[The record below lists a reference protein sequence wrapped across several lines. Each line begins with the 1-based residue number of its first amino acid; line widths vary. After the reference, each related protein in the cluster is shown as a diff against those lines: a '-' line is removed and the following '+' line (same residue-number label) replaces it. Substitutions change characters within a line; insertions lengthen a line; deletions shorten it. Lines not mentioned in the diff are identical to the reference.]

1 MKIKDILLII
11 ILGILIYLFKQI
23 NQLQSDLNIL
33 NLKYLRDIYLLDEKV
48 NNLIL
53 IEKRKVLWESKQ

>member
-11 ILGILIYLFKQI
+11 ILGVLIYLFRQI
-23 NQLQSDLNIL
+23 NQLQSDLNKL